1 MHLQLCVNERWLL
14 QDFKKIPSTFVHNLC
29 IFIQKLCVI
38 TNWQGEMTS
47 FILFRTIYSCTSVHK
62 LILQYEMSQ
71 LLLWY
76 KYQHYIW
83 VKYLI
88 VIELNWMIECFLLL
102 FQEALSPLDD
112 VARLGDLYDA
122 IREALDALLHRKVST
137 NTCITSYLRVKDLC
151 MF

>member
-1 MHLQLCVNERWLL
+1 MHLQFCVNERWLL

-38 TNWQGEMTS
+38 TNWQWEMTS
-47 FILFRTIYSCTSVHK
+47 FILFRTIYNCTSVHK

-83 VKYLI
+83 VKYLKS
-88 VIELNWMIECFLLL
+88 NWIECFLLL
-102 FQEALSPLDD
+102 LQEALSPLDD

-122 IREALDALLHRKVST
+122 IREALNALLHRKVST

>member
-1 MHLQLCVNERWLL
+1 MFVNGRWLL
-14 QDFKKIPSTFVHNLC
+14 QDFKKCPSTFAHNLC

-38 TNWQGEMTS
+38 TNWQWEMTS
-47 FILFRTIYSCTSVHK
+47 FILFRTIFNCTSVHK

-83 VKYLI
+83 VKYLKS
-88 VIELNWMIECFLLL
+88 NWIECFLLL
-102 FQEALSPLDD
+102 LQEALSPLDD